1 MPKGD
6 RRKLKADCEDGYTR
20 IANVLLQALCAVK
33 LNGTQQNIINYII
46 RKSFGWGRTEVAI
59 SLDEFAKNC
68 DTTKQYIS
76 RQLKVIVDKK
86 IVIRCEYQPGKTP
99 VYKINTLIAEWD
111 SSSIDLEKFA
121 QRINEGFNNKTKKV
135 KSYSIR
141 QRLPESIKRGSHKYM
156 MHGLSEQI
164 TVNRYVIK
172 NGQVI
177 NNILKKRINKDKEIL
192 VAESDAYRLSILLL
206 NKILEHFPQIRK
218 PNLHKWE
225 MQMDQLIKIDKRNAE
240 EIEQVIMYAQA
251 DSFWRTNILSPR
263 KLRQQFD
270 MLNAKMKRE
279 NEKKKSSNI
288 QHLNDYEIFIK

>member
-76 RQLKVIVDKK
+76 RQLKVLVDKK

-156 MHGLSEQI
+156 IHGLSEQT
-164 TVNRYVIK
+164 TVNC
-172 NGQVI
+172 
-177 NNILKKRINKDKEIL
+177 
-192 VAESDAYRLSILLL
+192 
-206 NKILEHFPQIRK
+206 
-218 PNLHKWE
+218 
-225 MQMDQLIKIDKRNAE
+225 
-240 EIEQVIMYAQA
+240 
-251 DSFWRTNILSPR
+251 
-263 KLRQQFD
+263 
-270 MLNAKMKRE
+270 
-279 NEKKKSSNI
+279 
-288 QHLNDYEIFIK
+288 